1 MGPKVK
7 AFSRLLI
14 LLSLIL
20 LSVIFLSVSGLNCA
34 SQSKPTDINAKIE
47 RQLRVQYKLPPEVP
61 VAIGPLS
68 PSAEWPGFQAFTVT
82 VGEGERKQEFPFL
95 LAKDQK
101 SIVRVNRIDLSDDP
115 YGDLMKKIDVRGR
128 PVRGAKQSKVVVV
141 AYDDLQCPFCTMMHQ
156 ILFPELLK
164 EYGDRVTFVYKDF
177 PIPSHPWAV
186 HAAVDANC
194 LAAQNGDA
202 YWSFVDS
209 VHASQQEIN
218 GKGTQELRVAELDR
232 MAMQQGTDHKLDAAS
247 LQACVKAQNDS
258 VIKASVRE
266 GESLGVDSTPTVFI
280 NGQEM
285 SGGVAPLPRLRA
297 ALDQALKNAG
307 ETPGQAQ
314 ASQTAP
320 KN

>member
-1 MGPKVK
+1 MKL
-7 AFSRLLI
+7 FSRLLV
-14 LLSLIL
+14 LLSLVL
-20 LSVIFLSVSGLNCA
+20 LSVIGLNCA
-34 SQSKPTDINAKIE
+34 SQSKPTDIAAKIE
-47 RQLRVQYKLPPEVP
+47 RQLRATYKLPAEVP
-61 VAIGPLS
+61 IVVGPLTAS
-68 PSAEWPGFQAFTVT
+68 PEWPGFDAFTVT
-82 VGEGERKQEFPFL
+82 IGEGERKQDFPFL

-101 SIVRVNRIDLSDDP
+101 SIVRVNRIELSADP
-115 YGDLMKKIDVRGR
+115 FGDVMRKIDVSGR
-128 PVRGAKQSKVVVV
+128 PVRGAKQSKVVLV

-194 LAAQNGDA
+194 LAAQNGEA

-209 VHASQQEIN
+209 VHASQQAIN

-232 MAMQQGTDHKLDAAS
+232 MAMQQGTDHKLDAAT
-247 LQACVKAQNDS
+247 LQACVKTQNDA

-280 NGQEM
+280 NGEEM

-297 ALDQALKNAG
+297 ALDRALKNS
-307 ETPGQAQ
+307 GQVAAQ
-314 ASQTAP
+314 QPASQGAP

>member
-1 MGPKVK
+1 MKV
-7 AFSRLLI
+7 FPRLLI
-14 LLSLIL
+14 LSSIIL
-20 LSVIFLSVSGLNCA
+20 LSLTGLDCM
-34 SQSKPTDINAKIE
+34 SQPKPTDIAAKIE
-47 RQLRVQYKLPPEVP
+47 RQIRVNYKLPPEVP
-61 VAIGPLS
+61 VTIGQLS
-68 PSAEWPGFQAFTVT
+68 PSPEWPGFDAFTVT
-82 VGEGERKQEFPFL
+82 IGEGDRKQDFPFL

-115 YGDLMKKIDVRGR
+115 YGDVMKKIDVRGR

-177 PIPSHPWAV
+177 PIPSHPWAI

-194 LAAQNGDA
+194 LAAQNPDA
-202 YWSFVDS
+202 YWNFVDS

-218 GKGTQELRVAELDR
+218 AKGTQELRLAELDR
-232 MAMQQGTDHKLDAAS
+232 IAMQQGADHKVDAAS
-247 LQACVKAQNDS
+247 LQACVKTQNDTA
-258 VIKASVRE
+258 IKASVRE
-266 GESLGVDSTPTVFI
+266 GESLGVDSTPTLFI
-280 NGQEM
+280 NGEEM

-297 ALDQALKNAG
+297 ALDRALKNTGTVA
-307 ETPGQAQ
+307 AQ
-314 ASQTAP
+314 PAASQAAP

>member
-1 MGPKVK
+1 MKV
-7 AFSRLLI
+7 FSRLLI
-14 LLSLIL
+14 VSSFILLSLT
-20 LSVIFLSVSGLNCA
+20 GLDCM
-34 SQSKPTDINAKIE
+34 SQAKPADISAKIE
-47 RQLRVQYKLPPEVP
+47 RQIRVNYKLPPEVP

-68 PSAEWPGFQAFTVT
+68 PSPEWPGFDAFTVT
-82 VGEGERKQEFPFL
+82 IGEGDRKQDFPFL

-115 YGDLMKKIDVRGR
+115 YADVMKKIDLHGR

-164 EYGDRVTFVYKDF
+164 EYGDRVSFVYKDF
-177 PIPSHPWAV
+177 PLPNHAWAN

-194 LAAQNGDA
+194 LASQNQDA

-218 GKGTQELRVAELDR
+218 AKGTQELRLAEVDR
-232 MAMQQGTDHKLDAAS
+232 IAMQQGADHKVDAAS
-247 LQACVKAQNDS
+247 LQACVKTQNDTA
-258 VIKASVRE
+258 IKASVHE
-266 GESLGVDSTPTVFI
+266 GESLGVDSTPTLFI
-280 NGQEM
+280 NGEEM

-297 ALDQALKNAG
+297 ALDRALKNTGQNA
-307 ETPGQAQ
+307 GQAP
-314 ASQTAP
+314 SGQTSP

>member
-1 MGPKVK
+1 MKL
-7 AFSRLLI
+7 FSRLLI
-14 LLSLIL
+14 LLPLVL
-20 LSVIFLSVSGLNCA
+20 LSIIGVNCT
-34 SQSKPTDINAKIE
+34 SQPKPTDIAAKIE
-47 RQLRVQYKLPPEVP
+47 RQLRATYKLPAEVP
-61 VAIGPLS
+61 VVIGPLTQS
-68 PSAEWPGFQAFTVT
+68 PEWPGFDAFTVT
-82 VGEGERKQEFPFL
+82 IGEGARKEDFPFL

-101 SIVRVNRIDLSDDP
+101 SIVRVNRIELSADP
-115 YGDLMKKIDVRGR
+115 FGDVMRKIDVSGR
-128 PVRGAKQSKVVVV
+128 PVRGAKQSKVVLV

-177 PIPSHPWAV
+177 PIPSHPWAI

-209 VHASQQEIN
+209 VHASQQAIN

-232 MAMQQGTDHKLDAAS
+232 MAMQQGTDHKLDAAT
-247 LQACVKAQNDS
+247 LQACVKTQNDA

-280 NGQEM
+280 NGEEM

-297 ALDQALKNAG
+297 ALDRALKNSGQVAG
-307 ETPGQAQ
+307 QSQ
-314 ASQTAP
+314 ASQSAP